1 MAKLRVSRVGEQ
13 IKKEIVDIV
22 RTEVKDPRVGFVT
35 ITEVEASGDLQHAT
49 VFVSVLGDEEQRK
62 GTMEALQ
69 KAAGFIRAEV
79 GRRVRLRRTPELHF
93 KLDTSLDYSTR
104 IGKVLRDIKEGEK
117 QDETQS
123 ETETRI

>member
-49 VFVSVLGDEEQRK
+49 VYVSVLGDEEQRK
-62 GTMEALQ
+62 GTMEALH
-69 KAAGFIRAEV
+69 KASGFIRAEL

-104 IGKVLRDIKEGEK
+104 IGKVLRDIKEGDK
-117 QDETQS
+117 QDEPQA
-123 ETETRI
+123 

>member
-117 QDETQS
+117 QDEPQS
-123 ETETRI
+123 ESETRI

>member
-1 MAKLRVSRVGEQ
+1 MAKVRVSRVGEQ

-22 RTEVKDPRVGFVT
+22 RNEVKDPRVGFVT

-49 VFVSVLGDEEQRK
+49 VFVSVMGNEEQRK
-62 GTMEALQ
+62 ETMEALQ
-69 KAAGFIRAEV
+69 KATGFIRAEV

-104 IGKVLRDIKEGEK
+104 ISQVLRDLKEGEK
-117 QDETQS
+117 ENEPQS
-123 ETETRI
+123 ESDTRI